1 MKHAIVAII
10 LGFFGAAYSAYAQ
23 TYRIEGWEV
32 GRTNVAGM
40 PSPFSA
46 SKSSV
51 VWLEDYAD
59 ESKRYLFPQLDLSC
73 VTRQNP
79 LTRRPFSQLELSI
92 FWTSRR
98 AVKEFESA
106 TRPGWHYF
114 KSALLINGDSYGDAA
129 MQVESMGTSMVLLST
144 RVTSQ
149 KAIEEL
155 FANLAER
162 DRLNVALD
170 FDVAG
175 SKSIIELKG
184 MRAAFTPVLRECGLS
199 WWSAK

>member
-1 MKHAIVAII
+1 MNRAVAAIVIGLVADPS
-10 LGFFGAAYSAYAQ
+10 SALAQ
-23 TYRIEGWEV
+23 TSRIDGWEV
-32 GRTNVAGM
+32 GRTNLAGM
-40 PSPFSA
+40 PGPFSA
-46 SKSSV
+46 SKSSI

-59 ESKRYLFPQLDLSC
+59 DSKRYLFPRLDLSC

-79 LTRRPFSQLELSI
+79 LTGRPFSQLDLGI

-98 AVKEFESA
+98 VIKEFESA

-114 KSALLINGDSYGDAA
+114 KSALLINGDRYGDAA

-144 RVTSQ
+144 HVTSQ

-155 FANLAER
+155 FANLADR

-175 SKSIIELKG
+175 SRSIIELKG